1 MATNAS
7 SLQIL
12 TRGLWR
18 ENPIFRLLLGLCPTL
33 AVTTSVENALG
44 MGLASTF
51 VLLCSN
57 TIISLFRNFIPKKV
71 RIPAFIVVIA
81 SFVTIVD
88 LMMQAFFF
96 ELHKSLGLFIPLI
109 VVNCI
114 ILGRAEAFA
123 SRNKL
128 GHAMIDGIGMGLG
141 FTLGLAA
148 LGAVREVLGNG
159 SLLGFSLFGDGF
171 QPLLVMILP
180 PGAFLSLG
188 LLLAWMN
195 KLEEKRAIRAGEE
208 YEPPREMDCGNCV
221 LCKLDEPA
229 EEPVVGA

>member
-1 MATNAS
+1 MST
-7 SLQIL
+7 LQIF
-12 TRGLWR
+12 TRGIWR
-18 ENPIFRLLLGLCPTL
+18 ENPIFRLLLGLCPVL
-33 AVTTSVENALG
+33 AVTTSVENGLG

-57 TIISLFRNFIPKKV
+57 TIISIFRGFIPKKV

-88 LMMQAFFF
+88 LTMHAYFF

-123 SRNKL
+123 SRNSV
-128 GHAMIDGIGMGLG
+128 GQSVIDGLGMGLG

-148 LGAVREVLGNG
+148 LGAVREILGNG
-159 SLLGFSLFGDGF
+159 TVLGLSLFGDGF

-180 PGAFLSLG
+180 PGAFLGLG
-188 LLLAWMN
+188 LLLAGMN
-195 KLEEKRAIRAGEE
+195 KLEEKRAIRAGEA
-208 YEPPREMDCGNCV
+208 YVPPQEMDCGTCV
-221 LCKLDEPA
+221 LCKLDP
-229 EEPVVGA
+229 EET